1 MYVYSF
7 ILAFTVMLTLTF
19 FVFFSYPKSWQK
31 NRVLKI
37 VLLIQH
43 SLGSLALGIV
53 FICYKDV
60 PYEWMK
66 WIVSRW
72 ATIYQVMIT
81 MLATFFFIRL
91 IISKCHHLIRKNSDS
106 EKKRFITD
114 KKLHSALFIVL
125 SYVISVIGFINIG
138 QIHSTTYD
146 VTINKPSSV
155 KKLNIA
161 FIADIHAGAGTW
173 KYSYEDLTEALKKAD
188 PDILLIGGDLFD
200 ETTSKQDAEY
210 LKTVIRQISPQYGI
224 YFVFGNHDDYKN
236 ERTSNVME
244 ELGVTILRDET
255 VTIGGAV
262 QLIGR
267 MDPVADTLDIDELIK
282 KEDIDI
288 SKPVI
293 VLQHRPIEYQKL
305 ADAGCDLVMSGHTHG
320 FNIPQFAG
328 NVTRF
333 DMLQGIKKYGDMTA
347 IVTSG
352 VSAWGFHYKWPA
364 KSEVVNIRLSFE

>member
-7 ILAFTVMLTLTF
+7 ILAFTVMLALTF

-37 VLLIQH
+37 ILLIQH

-66 WIVSRW
+66 WIASRW

-114 KKLHSALFIVL
+114 KKLHSVVFIVL

-146 VTINKPSSV
+146 VTINKPSLV

-173 KYSYEDLTEALKKAD
+173 KYSYEDLTEALKNVN

-210 LKTVIRQISPQYGI
+210 VKSVIRRISPQYGI

-236 ERTSNVME
+236 ETTANVME
-244 ELGVTILRDET
+244 ELGVTILQDET

-267 MDPVADTLDIDELIK
+267 MDPVAETLDIDELIK
-282 KEDIDI
+282 KEDIDMG
-288 SKPVI
+288 KPVI

>member
-7 ILAFTVMLTLTF
+7 ILAFTVMLALTF

-31 NRVLKI
+31 NRILKI
-37 VLLIQH
+37 ILLIQH

-66 WIVSRW
+66 WIASRW

-91 IISKCHHLIRKNSDS
+91 IVSKCHHLIRKNSDS

-114 KKLHSALFIVL
+114 KKLHSVVFIVL

-173 KYSYEDLTEALKKAD
+173 KYSYEDLTEALKNAN
-188 PDILLIGGDLFD
+188 PDILLIGGDVFD

-210 LKTVIRQISPQYGI
+210 VKAVIRRISPQYGI
-224 YFVFGNHDDYKN
+224 YFVFGNHDDYKD
-236 ERTSNVME
+236 ETTANVMD

-267 MDPVADTLDIDELIK
+267 MDPVAEPLDIKELIK

-288 SKPVI
+288 DNPVI

>member
-1 MYVYSF
+1 MYVYYF
-7 ILAFTVMLTLTF
+7 ILAFTVRLALTF
-19 FVFFSYPKSWQK
+19 LVFFSDPKSWQK
-31 NRVLKI
+31 NRILKI
-37 VLLIQH
+37 ILLIQH

-72 ATIYQVMIT
+72 ATIYQVTII
-81 MLATFFFIRL
+81 MLAAFFFIRL
-91 IISKCHHLIRKNSDS
+91 IISKCYHLIRKNSGY
-106 EKKRFITD
+106 EKKRVITD
-114 KKLHSALFIVL
+114 KKLHSVVFIVL

-155 KKLNIA
+155 KELKIA

-173 KYSYEDLTEALKKAD
+173 KYSYEDLTEALENAD

-200 ETTSKQDAEY
+200 ETTSKQDVEY
-210 LKTVIRQISPQYGI
+210 VKAVIRQMNPQYGI
-224 YFVFGNHDDYKN
+224 YFVFGNHDNYKD
-236 ERTSNVME
+236 ERTANVLE

-255 VTIGGAV
+255 VTIDGAI

-282 KEDIDI
+282 KEDIDMG
-288 SKPVI
+288 KPVI

>member
-7 ILAFTVMLTLTF
+7 ILAFTVMLALTF

-31 NRVLKI
+31 NRILKI
-37 VLLIQH
+37 ILLIQH

-91 IISKCHHLIRKNSDS
+91 IVSKCHHLIRTNSDS
-106 EKKRFITD
+106 EKKRLITD

-138 QIHSTTYD
+138 QIHATTYD

-173 KYSYEDLTEALKKAD
+173 KYSYEDLTEALKNAN

-210 LKTVIRQISPQYGI
+210 VKAVIRRISPQYGI
-224 YFVFGNHDDYKN
+224 YFVFGNHDDYKD
-236 ERTSNVME
+236 ETTANVMD
-244 ELGVTILRDET
+244 ELGVTILQDET
-255 VTIGGAV
+255 VTIGGDI

-267 MDPVADTLDIDELIK
+267 MDTVAETLDIDELIK
-282 KEDIDI
+282 KEDIDTG
-288 SKPVI
+288 KPLI

>member
-7 ILAFTVMLTLTF
+7 ILAFTVMLALTF

-31 NRVLKI
+31 NRILKI
-37 VLLIQH
+37 ILLIQH

-91 IISKCHHLIRKNSDS
+91 IVSKCHHLIRKNSDS
-106 EKKRFITD
+106 EKTRFITD
-114 KKLHSALFIVL
+114 KKLHSVVFIVL

-173 KYSYEDLTEALKKAD
+173 KYSYEDLTEALKNAD

-210 LKTVIRQISPQYGI
+210 VKAVIRRIRPQYGI
-224 YFVFGNHDDYKN
+224 YFVFGNHDDYKD
-236 ERTSNVME
+236 ETTANVME
-244 ELGVTILRDET
+244 ELGVTILQDET
-255 VTIGGAV
+255 VTIGGAIE
-262 QLIGR
+262 LIGR
-267 MDPVADTLDIDELIK
+267 MDPVAETLDIDELIK
-282 KEDIDI
+282 KEDIDMG
-288 SKPVI
+288 KPVI

-305 ADAGCDLVMSGHTHG
+305 ADTGCDLVMSGHTHG

>member
-1 MYVYSF
+1 MYVYYF
-7 ILAFTVMLTLTF
+7 ILAFTVMLALTF

-31 NRVLKI
+31 NRILKI
-37 VLLIQH
+37 ILLIQH

-91 IISKCHHLIRKNSDS
+91 IISKCYHLIRKNSDS
-106 EKKRFITD
+106 EKKRLITD

-161 FIADIHAGAGTW
+161 FVADIHAGAGTW
-173 KYSYEDLTEALKKAD
+173 KYSYEDLTEALKNAD

-210 LKTVIRQISPQYGI
+210 VKAVIRRISPQYGI

-236 ERTSNVME
+236 ETTANVME
-244 ELGVTILRDET
+244 ELGVTILKDET
-255 VTIGGAV
+255 VTIGGSI

-267 MDPVADTLDIDELIK
+267 MDPVAETLDIDELIK
-282 KEDIDI
+282 KEDIDMG
-288 SKPVI
+288 KPVI
-293 VLQHRPIEYQKL
+293 VLQHRPIEYQEL

>member
-1 MYVYSF
+1 MYVYYF
-7 ILAFTVMLTLTF
+7 ILAFTVMLALTF

-31 NRVLKI
+31 NRILKI
-37 VLLIQH
+37 ILLIQH

-72 ATIYQVMIT
+72 ATIYQVTII
-81 MLATFFFIRL
+81 MLAAFFFIRL
-91 IISKCHHLIRKNSDS
+91 IISKCYHLIRKNSDS
-106 EKKRFITD
+106 EKTRFITD
-114 KKLHSALFIVL
+114 KKLHSVVFIVL

-146 VTINKPSSV
+146 VTINKTSSV
-155 KKLNIA
+155 KKMNIA

-173 KYSYEDLTEALKKAD
+173 KYSYEDLTEALKNAD

-210 LKTVIRQISPQYGI
+210 VKAVIRRIRPQYGI
-224 YFVFGNHDDYKN
+224 YFVFGNHDNYKD
-236 ERTSNVME
+236 ERTANVLE

-255 VTIGGAV
+255 VTIDGAI

-282 KEDIDI
+282 KEDIDMG
-288 SKPVI
+288 KPVI

>member
-7 ILAFTVMLTLTF
+7 ILAFTVMLALTF

-37 VLLIQH
+37 ILLIQH